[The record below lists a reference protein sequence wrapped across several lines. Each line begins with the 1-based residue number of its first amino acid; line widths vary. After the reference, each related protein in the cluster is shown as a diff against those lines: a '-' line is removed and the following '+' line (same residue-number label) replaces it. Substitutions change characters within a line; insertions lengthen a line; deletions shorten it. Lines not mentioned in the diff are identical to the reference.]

1 MSTTSKNDIQLR
13 SEEVQEILSRPP
25 HALIRSGIIIISV
38 IIITSITFGFF
49 FTYPDRVQ
57 GNVSVT
63 SSAPPVWVIARSEGL
78 LSELFCDDQQVVEKD
93 EILAVIDNPASTDD
107 VLRLSTLLQQT
118 VFEENNV
125 SYPEELITDRFEVGA
140 IQQTYTQ
147 FILAAIAYRNFL
159 QLNLTEK
166 EQNIISQQLKNRKE
180 YRSIVLRQIAT
191 KEKEVEIARSAYL
204 RDKQLFN
211 SQVLAESE
219 LEQAEQVLLSRQ
231 NELEQLKTTA
241 SVESIE
247 TSQLSGS
254 LQKLSVQQQ
263 REKNQLYAELKSS
276 MMELETALGNWQYN
290 YLLKAPEAGKIS
302 FNGLWNVQQYISK
315 DQKIMAVV
323 PESPATLSG
332 RMLMPVSGAGKVETG
347 QLVLV
352 KIDDFPYLEF
362 GMLEGRVKKT
372 SLVPDKQFY
381 SVEIE
386 FNRGLTSTTGQ
397 TLQLQGELN
406 GQAEIIT
413 NKRSLMTRILSP
425 IFYQLNRSKSLK

>member
-1 MSTTSKNDIQLR
+1 M
-13 SEEVQEILSRPP
+13 
-25 HALIRSGIIIISV
+25 
-38 IIITSITFGFF
+38 
-49 FTYPDRVQ
+49 
-57 GNVSVT
+57 
-63 SSAPPVWVIARSEGL
+63 
-78 LSELFCDDQQVVEKD
+78 
-93 EILAVIDNPASTDD
+93 
-107 VLRLSTLLQQT
+107 
-118 VFEENNV
+118 
-125 SYPEELITDRFEVGA
+125 
-140 IQQTYTQ
+140 
-147 FILAAIAYRNFL
+147 
-159 QLNLTEK
+159 
-166 EQNIISQQLKNRKE
+166 
-180 YRSIVLRQIAT
+180 
-191 KEKEVEIARSAYL
+191 
-204 RDKQLFN
+204 
-211 SQVLAESE
+211 LAESE

-302 FNGLWNVQQYISK
+302 FNGLWNVQQFISK

-397 TLQLQGELN
+397 ILQLQGELN